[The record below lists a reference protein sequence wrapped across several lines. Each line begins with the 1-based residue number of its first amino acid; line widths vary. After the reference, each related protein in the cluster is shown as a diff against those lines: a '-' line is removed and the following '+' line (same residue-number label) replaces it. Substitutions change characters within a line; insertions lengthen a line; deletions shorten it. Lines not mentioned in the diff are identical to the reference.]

1 MTGFQRT
8 LAAFLA
14 LLSLIGLALST
25 NSQTAAQAP
34 TLTPAPTF
42 AATRVPPDP
51 LSYRWE
57 LIGDNFDRPV
67 LVTAAGDDSRRLF
80 VVEQGGTIMILK
92 EGRMLPDPFL
102 DVSTLIT
109 DDVMRGGYTERGLL
123 GLVFS
128 PDFRS
133 SRVFYVN
140 YVDQRNDTILV
151 RMRVKNDNPDQAD
164 PASAVTLLT
173 ISHPFDNHNGGHL
186 AFGKDGYLYM
196 APGDGGFDP
205 AVGRGDPLNNSQN
218 TSLLLGKMLRLDVS
232 DLSASS
238 YTIPPT
244 NPYVNDSRFKPE
256 IWAWGLRNPWR
267 FSFDRFTGDLY
278 IGDVGQW
285 QWEEINFQ
293 PAGSPG
299 GENYGWKL
307 IEGLVPYED
316 AVIDPETAKTLTA
329 PVWVY
334 DHSLGCS
341 VTGGYVYRGRALPA
355 LWGMYLYGDY
365 CNGRV
370 WTLYQNPDGT
380 WVNTV
385 FMDTGKQITS
395 FGEDETGELYL
406 VDYKGG
412 VYKLIRK

>member
-1 MTGFQRT
+1 M
-8 LAAFLA
+8 
-14 LLSLIGLALST
+14 
-25 NSQTAAQAP
+25 
-34 TLTPAPTF
+34 
-42 AATRVPPDP
+42 
-51 LSYRWE
+51 
-57 LIGDNFDRPV
+57 
-67 LVTAAGDDSRRLF
+67 
-80 VVEQGGTIMILK
+80 
-92 EGRMLPDPFL
+92 
-102 DVSTLIT
+102 
-109 DDVMRGGYTERGLL
+109 
-123 GLVFS
+123 
-128 PDFRS
+128 
-133 SRVFYVN
+133 
-140 YVDQRNDTILV
+140 
-151 RMRVKNDNPDQAD
+151 
-164 PASAVTLLT
+164 
-173 ISHPFDNHNGGHL
+173 
-186 AFGKDGYLYM
+186 
-196 APGDGGFDP
+196 
-205 AVGRGDPLNNSQN
+205 
-218 TSLLLGKMLRLDVS
+218 
-232 DLSASS
+232 
-238 YTIPPT
+238 
-244 NPYVNDSRFKPE
+244 NDSRFKPE

-293 PAGSPG
+293 PVGSPG